1 MGTELAI
8 IEPLALPDHRNPAQ
22 MPSLPAWLQQRSAA
36 LGIARQPDSSGN
48 HREMA
53 VLPPALIL
61 SSSER
66 GMVESHID
74 GLGRFLDLDQP
85 IDLRG
90 ATLTNDQAHATMIA
104 ALCMKGGVKL
114 DKASADALT
123 EDYFDAIEDLPAW
136 AVREAIRK
144 WNRAESPKLDGK
156 PHSYEFRPA
165 PPTLRRLAQHELAPI
180 RARILQLDKLLNA
193 APLIE
198 YSDEHRAQMLKRM
211 QDLLA
216 DRPPVK
222 RVEKAPEPKTIDPD
236 NLTLSDSAKRATGIV
251 DEQPEQ
257 QQDER
262 EDVA

>member
-22 MPSLPAWLQQRSAA
+22 MPSLPAWLRQRSAA
-36 LGIARQPDSSGN
+36 LGNAVQPDSSGK

-61 SSSER
+61 NSSER
-66 GMVESHID
+66 RMVESHID
-74 GLGRFLDLDQP
+74 GLGRFLDLNQS
-85 IDLRG
+85 IDLRESV
-90 ATLTNDQAHATMIA
+90 LTNDQAHATMIA

-114 DKASADALT
+114 DTSSSDALT
-123 EDYFDAIEDLPAW
+123 EDYLDAIEDLPAW

-156 PHSYEFRPA
+156 SHNYEFRPS

-180 RARILQLDKLLNA
+180 RARILHLDKLLNA

-198 YSDEHRAQMLKRM
+198 YSDEHRAEMLKRL

-216 DRPPVK
+216 TRPTVK
-222 RVEKAPEPKTIDPD
+222 RVEKAAEPQPVDPD
-236 NLTLSDSAKRATGIV
+236 SLTLSASAKRATGIV
-251 DEQPEQ
+251 DEQPDQ
-257 QQDER
+257 QR

>member
-8 IEPLALPDHRNPAQ
+8 IEPLALPDRRNPAQ

-36 LGIARQPDSSGN
+36 LGSAVQPDSSGK

-66 GMVESHID
+66 RMVESHID
-74 GLGRFLDLDQP
+74 GLSRFLDLDQP

-114 DKASADALT
+114 DKGSSDALT
-123 EDYFDAIEDLPAW
+123 EDYLDAIEDLPAW

-156 PHSYEFRPA
+156 PHNYEFRPA

-180 RARILQLDKLLNA
+180 RARILHLDKLLNA

-198 YSDEHRAQMLKRM
+198 YSDEHRAEMLKRM

-216 DRPPVK
+216 TRKVAK
-222 RVEKAPEPKTIDPD
+222 RVSQEQEPKTIDPAD
-236 NLTLSDSAKRATGIV
+236 LQLSDEAKRATGLPV
-251 DEQPEQ
+251 EQ

-262 EDVA
+262 EDVG